1 MVKQGIKMPWGEK
14 SSNRQANKQ
23 TDIKKQQEKAYY
35 RLNNEVQ
42 YKWWSSLREKRK

>member
-23 TDIKKQQEKAYY
+23 TDIK
-35 RLNNEVQ
+35 NN
-42 YKWWSSLREKRK
+42 KRKPITD